1 MIGHPPEHV
10 EALPVIAEWS
20 VVVQVGTRRAAPART
35 ARLARSGAGLHGA
48 HVRAWQLRRGALGP
62 HEKLREFGA

>member
-20 VVVQVGTRRAAPART
+20 VVVQVGTRRASRGAVQGFTART
-35 ARLARSGAGLHGA
+35 CAPGSCGAG
-48 HVRAWQLRRGALGP
+48 RWDP
-62 HEKLREFGA
+62 HEKLRGFVA